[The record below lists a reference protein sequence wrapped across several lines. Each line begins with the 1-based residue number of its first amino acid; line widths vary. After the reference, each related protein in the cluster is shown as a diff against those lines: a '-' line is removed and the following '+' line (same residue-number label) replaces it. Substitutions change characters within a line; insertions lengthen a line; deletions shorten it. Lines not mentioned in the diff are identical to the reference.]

1 MPIIK
6 DIDGFS
12 PIIGS
17 NCFIAENATLIGQVT
32 IGNNCSVWYGCVLR
46 GDAGAITI
54 GDNTNIQDGSVIHC
68 SEGKSKTVIG
78 DNVTIGH
85 NAIVH
90 GSTIKDNVM
99 IGIGATVLDNATVNT
114 NTIVAANAL
123 ILSGSIL
130 EPNSI
135 YAGIP
140 AKKVK
145 EHSTSSKYIEDSA
158 NHYTTLKNKYI
169 SD

>member
-12 PIIGS
+12 PKIGR

-32 IGNNCSVWYGCVLR
+32 IGNNCSIWYGCVLR
-46 GDAGAITI
+46 GDAGAIKI
-54 GDNTNIQDGSVIHC
+54 GENTNIQDGTVIHC
-68 SEGKSKTVIG
+68 SEGKSETVIG
-78 DNVTIGH
+78 NNVTIGH
-85 NAIVH
+85 NAIIH

-99 IGIGATVLDNATVNT
+99 IGMGATVLDNATVNT

-123 ILSGSIL
+123 ILSDRVL

-145 EHSTSSKYIEDSA
+145 DIPPSSKYIEDSA
-158 NHYTTLKNKYI
+158 KHYIALKNKYI
-169 SD
+169 KD